1 MRLTSK
7 WARRCHSPEVSALQ
21 FYNQRKRGKK
31 KKNLSFLSRQ
41 HASIVR
47 SSSRLGR
54 EFSCPFMVKLVS
66 QMIGVCVC
74 VCFFFFFFFN
84 LCREHVLGIIN
95 LPSSLDRMWF
105 SSHHCFIVWGHILC
119 FCCMVLLLS

>member
-7 WARRCHSPEVSALQ
+7 WARGCHSPEVSALQ

-31 KKNLSFLSRQ
+31 KNLSFLSRQ
-41 HASIVR
+41 HASIIR

-54 EFSCPFMVKLVS
+54 EFSCPFMVKLGS
-66 QMIGVCVC
+66 QMIGVCV
-74 VCFFFFFFFN
+74 VFFFN

-95 LPSSLDRMWF
+95 LPSSLHRMWV